1 MVLFLPQ
8 GYRHITFSDAGKW
21 KVLAWCCAVLLT
33 SHFWEKRKAEIEKGQ
48 PAVATEGTQALP
60 THPESSQ
67 THPMASPEQ
76 RRQAAAA
83 GGGDLDLE
91 SAGGT
96 TLTIA
101 GPSPSCNKPPGDHTV
116 MEQSPQV
123 LCLASLPRGDDP
135 TPSPSEK
142 QNSAQK
148 FEQKVSLSGVRLDIR
163 RN

>member
-1 MVLFLPQ
+1 M
-8 GYRHITFSDAGKW
+8 
-21 KVLAWCCAVLLT
+21 
-33 SHFWEKRKAEIEKGQ
+33 
-48 PAVATEGTQALP
+48 
-60 THPESSQ
+60 
-67 THPMASPEQ
+67 
-76 RRQAAAA
+76 
-83 GGGDLDLE
+83 E
-91 SAGGT
+91 SAGGI

-148 FEQKVSLSGVRLDIR
+148 FEQKVSLSGVRLDSHPKPFEGGR
-163 RN
+163 SDMEGEAKKQRWDHA